1 MTHSLGGQ
9 GLQTH
14 QSDGRKSYGM
24 KGEINNFTYF
34 CIWLKP
40 RA

>member
-1 MTHSLGGQ
+1 MAHSLGGQ

-14 QSDGRKSYGM
+14 QSDGRKSYSM
-24 KGEINNFTYF
+24 KREINFTYF